1 LYSEDQGFECRA
13 KSRQSLISCGSFQL
27 P

>member
-1 LYSEDQGFECRA
+1 LYSEDQWFECRA
-13 KSRQSLISCGSFQL
+13 KRRQSLISCGSFQL